1 MRTFN
6 YVMSYINLSD
16 TQETDWRTISP
27 DDALTTN
34 TPGV

>member
-1 MRTFN
+1 MIDFDLKLAPSTDRRTMF
-6 YVMSYINLSD
+6 
-16 TQETDWRTISP
+16 P